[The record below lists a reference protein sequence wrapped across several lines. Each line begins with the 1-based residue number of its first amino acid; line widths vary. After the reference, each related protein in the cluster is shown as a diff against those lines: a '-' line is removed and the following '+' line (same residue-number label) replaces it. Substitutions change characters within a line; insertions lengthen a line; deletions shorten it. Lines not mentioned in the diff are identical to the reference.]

1 MQSKQTKMEIIAKEE
16 LLGKLPEEW
25 SMVIRPKR
33 SLFDVNIMEL
43 WQYRDLIALF
53 VKRDFVSKFKQT
65 ILGPLWFIIQPLLTT
80 IMFTIV
86 FGNIAGIPTDG
97 IPKMLFYLAGIVGW
111 TYFATCLNDTSQ
123 TFIKN
128 AAIFGK
134 VYFPR
139 LALPIS
145 VVISN
150 LVSFGIQF
158 LFLLLFL
165 AYFMIMG
172 SNVQPNI
179 NVLLIPVLVILIASL
194 GLGFGI
200 IISSL
205 TTKYRDLTHLVTFG
219 VSLWMYAT
227 PIIYPLS
234 EIPEKYRLFVLA
246 NPMTPIVETFKVS
259 LLGVGEVNYYHLL
272 YSLAF
277 TIVVLFV
284 GILVFNK
291 VEKSFMDTV

>member
-1 MQSKQTKMEIIAKEE
+1 MI
-16 LLGKLPEEW
+16 L
-25 SMVIRPKR
+25 RPKR
-33 SLFDVNIMEL
+33 NLLDINLREL
-43 WQYRDLIALF
+43 WQYRDLILLF

-80 IMFTIV
+80 IIFTII
-86 FGNIAGIPTDG
+86 FGNIAGISTSG
-97 IPKMLFYLAGIVGW
+97 LPKVLFYMSGIVGW
-111 TYFATCLNDTSQ
+111 TYFSTCLNDTSQ

-128 AAIFGK
+128 ASIFGK

-150 LVSFGIQF
+150 LVSFVIQF
-158 LFLLLFL
+158 LFLCIFL
-165 AYFMIMG
+165 VYFM
-172 SNVQPNI
+172 VQGVDVKPTI
-179 NVLLIPVLVILIASL
+179 LILWIPFLVLLMAGL

-219 VSLWMYAT
+219 VTLWMYAT

-234 EIPEKYRLFVLA
+234 EIPEKYRMFVVA
-246 NPMTPIVETFKVS
+246 NPMTPVVETFRTA
-259 LLGVGEVNYYHLL
+259 LLGAGEINYLHLL
-272 YSLAF
+272 YSFGF
-277 TIVVLFV
+277 TIVVIAAGV
-284 GILVFNK
+284 VIFNK
-291 VEKSFMDTV
+291 VEKTFMDTV

>member
-1 MQSKQTKMEIIAKEE
+1 MNSVDNNMQSKVTTDD
-16 LLGKLPEEW
+16 W
-25 SMVIRPKR
+25 TMVLRPKR
-33 SLFDVNIMEL
+33 NLLDINLREL
-43 WQYRDLIALF
+43 WQYRDLIMLF

-65 ILGPLWFIIQPLLTT
+65 ILGPLWFLIQPLLTT
-80 IMFTIV
+80 IMFTII
-86 FGNIAGIPTDG
+86 FGNIAGIPTNG
-97 IPKMLFYLAGIVGW
+97 IPKMLFYMSGIVGW
-111 TYFATCLNDTSQ
+111 TYFSTCLNDTSQ

-128 AAIFGK
+128 ASIFGK

-150 LVSFGIQF
+150 LVSFVIQF

-165 AYFMIMG
+165 VYFMWRG
-172 SNVQPNI
+172 SDVSPNI
-179 NVLLIPVLVILIASL
+179 LVLWIPFLVLLMAGL

-219 VSLWMYAT
+219 VTLWMYAT

-234 EIPEKYRLFVLA
+234 EIPEKYRLLVLA
-246 NPMTPIVETFKVS
+246 NPMTPVVETFRTA
-259 LLGVGEVNYYHLL
+259 LLGVGQINYTHLL
-272 YSLAF
+272 YSFGF
-277 TIVVLFV
+277 TIVLLAVGVL
-284 GILVFNK
+284 IFNK
-291 VEKSFMDTV
+291 VEKTFMDTV

>member
-1 MQSKQTKMEIIAKEE
+1 MNTMTNQQQANI
-16 LLGKLPEEW
+16 LPDEW
-25 SMVIRPKR
+25 TMILRPKR
-33 SLFDVNIMEL
+33 SLLDINLREL
-43 WQYRDLIALF
+43 WQYRDLIMLF

-80 IMFTIV
+80 IMFTII
-86 FGNIAGIPTDG
+86 FGNIAGIPTNG
-97 IPKMLFYLAGIVGW
+97 IPKILFYMTGIVGW
-111 TYFATCLNDTSQ
+111 TYFSTCLNETSQ

-128 AAIFGK
+128 ASIFGK

-150 LVSFGIQF
+150 LVSFVIQF
-158 LFLLLFL
+158 VFLLFFL
-165 AYFMIMG
+165 AYFMIKG
-172 SNVQPNI
+172 SNVSPNALVLWI
-179 NVLLIPVLVILIASL
+179 PFLVLLMAGL

-219 VSLWMYAT
+219 VTLWMYAT

-234 EIPEKYRLFVLA
+234 GIPEKYRIFVLA
-246 NPMTPIVETFKVS
+246 NPMTAVVETFKTA
-259 LLGVGEVNYYHLL
+259 LLGVGQINYIHLL
-272 YSLAF
+272 YSFCF
-277 TIVVLFV
+277 TIVLLIIGV
-284 GILVFNK
+284 IIFNK
-291 VEKSFMDTV
+291 VEKTFMDTV

>member
-1 MQSKQTKMEIIAKEE
+1 MNNQQQANI
-16 LLGKLPEEW
+16 LPSEW
-25 SMVIRPKR
+25 TMILRPKR
-33 SLFDVNIMEL
+33 SLLDINLKEL
-43 WQYRDLIALF
+43 WQYRDLIMLF

-80 IMFTIV
+80 IMFTII
-86 FGNIAGIPTDG
+86 FGNIAGIPTNG
-97 IPKMLFYLAGIVGW
+97 IPKMLFYMSGIVGW
-111 TYFATCLNDTSQ
+111 TYFSTCLNDTSQ

-128 AAIFGK
+128 ASIFGK

-150 LVSFGIQF
+150 LVSFVIQF
-158 LFLLLFL
+158 VFLLCFL
-165 AYFMIMG
+165 VYFMMRG
-172 SNVQPNI
+172 SDVSPTLLVLWI
-179 NVLLIPVLVILIASL
+179 PFLVLLMAGL

-205 TTKYRDLTHLVTFG
+205 TTKYRDLVHLVTFG
-219 VSLWMYAT
+219 VTLWMYAT

-246 NPMTPIVETFKVS
+246 NPMTPVVETFRTA
-259 LLGVGEVNYYHLL
+259 LLGTGQINYLQLL
-272 YSLAF
+272 YSFCF
-277 TIVVLFV
+277 TIVLLAV
-284 GILVFNK
+284 GIIIFNK
-291 VEKSFMDTV
+291 VEKTFMDTV

>member
-1 MQSKQTKMEIIAKEE
+1 MTSIDTGQQANI
-16 LLGKLPEEW
+16 LPDEW
-25 SMVIRPKR
+25 TMILRPKR
-33 SLFDVNIMEL
+33 NLLDVNLHEL
-43 WQYRDLIALF
+43 WQYRDLIMLF

-80 IMFTIV
+80 IMFTII
-86 FGNIAGIPTDG
+86 FGNIAGISTSG
-97 IPKMLFYLAGIVGW
+97 IPKMLFYMTGIVGW
-111 TYFATCLNDTSQ
+111 TYFSTCLNDTSQ

-128 AAIFGK
+128 ASIFGK

-150 LVSFGIQF
+150 LVSFVIQF
-158 LFLLLFL
+158 VFLLAFL
-165 AYFMIMG
+165 AYFMITG
-172 SNVQPNI
+172 ADVSPNI
-179 NVLLIPVLVILIASL
+179 NVLWLPFLVLLMAGL

-219 VSLWMYAT
+219 VTLWMYAT

-234 EIPEKYRLFVLA
+234 EIPEKYQMLVLA
-246 NPMTPIVETFKVS
+246 NPMTPVVETFKTA
-259 LLGVGEVNYYHLL
+259 LLGVGVINYWHIL
-272 YSLAF
+272 YSFCFAIVLLAVG
-277 TIVVLFV
+277 VV
-284 GILVFNK
+284 IFNK
-291 VEKSFMDTV
+291 VEKTFMDTV

>member
-1 MQSKQTKMEIIAKEE
+1 METIEKEINN
-16 LLGKLPEEW
+16 LPEKW
-25 SMVIRPKR
+25 SMIIEPKQH
-33 SLFDVNIMEL
+33 LFDVNLAEL
-43 WQYRDLIALF
+43 WKYRDLIALF

-65 ILGPLWFIIQPLLTT
+65 ILGPIWFILQPLITT
-80 IMFTIV
+80 IMFTVV

-97 IPKMLFYLAGIVGW
+97 VPKMLFYLVGLVGW

-128 AAIFGK
+128 ASIFGK

-139 LALPIS
+139 LALPVS

-150 LVSFGIQF
+150 LVSFIIQF
-158 LFLLLFL
+158 VFMLCFL

-172 SNVQPNI
+172 ADVHPNI
-179 NVLLIPVLVILIASL
+179 HVLLIPVLVLIIAGL

-205 TTKYRDLTHLVTFG
+205 TTKYRDLTHLVAFG

-234 EIPEKYRLFVLA
+234 EIPEKYKLFVLA
-246 NPMTPIVETFKVS
+246 NPMTPIVETFKVA
-259 LLGVGEVNYYHLL
+259 LLGVGEVNYMQLL
-272 YSLAF
+272 YSFGF
-277 TIVVLFV
+277 TVVVLFIGV
-284 GILVFNK
+284 LIFNK